1 MGKKPDA
8 KLVSLLQSGD
18 EKHILHTI
26 HHLRSPGNPDYLPY
40 IMPLLL
46 QPVGIPVRKA
56 VLELLSD
63 LKSQKAVPRLIGAI
77 ADPEY
82 LNIRKDLITCC
93 WQCGLDFSD
102 HLPFFVDLVVENEF
116 DIAFEAFTVIDSME
130 YFLSEEVHKILIAKI
145 EEAIPAFVGAKKS
158 LLQEL
163 YVLLK

>member
-1 MGKKPDA
+1 MGKKPDP
-8 KLVSLLQSGD
+8 KLVALLQSGD

-26 HHLRSPGNPDYLPY
+26 LHLRSLGNPDHLPL

-46 QPVGIPVRKA
+46 KPVGTSVKKA

-63 LKSQKAVPRLIGAI
+63 LKYQKAVPLLIRAI
-77 ADPEY
+77 IDQEY
-82 LNIRKDLITCC
+82 LDVRKDLITCC

-116 DIAFEAFTVIDSME
+116 ELAFEAFTVIDSME
-130 YFLSEEVHKILIAKI
+130 YFLSEEVREMLIAKI
-145 EEAIPAFVGAKKS
+145 EQAIPASIGAKTR